1 MAGIGPED
9 VSAAEVHDAT
19 AMGEIVQVDNLGFCA
34 LGDGGPISAR
44 GETQIGG
51 RIPVNPSGGLES
63 KGHPMDE
70 PRMVDQPNVNAKAST
85 PGLRNSISNWRSVT
99 GCD

>member
-1 MAGIGPED
+1 LLSGADREPAEVEKHVSALAAGIGPED

-19 AMGEIVQVDNLGFCA
+19 AMGEIVQVENLGFCA

-51 RIPVNPSGGLES
+51 RIPVNPSGALS
-63 KGHPMDE
+63 RKDI
-70 PRMVDQPNVNAKAST
+70 RWVN
-85 PGLRNSISNWRSVT
+85 RVWSISRT
-99 GCD
+99 